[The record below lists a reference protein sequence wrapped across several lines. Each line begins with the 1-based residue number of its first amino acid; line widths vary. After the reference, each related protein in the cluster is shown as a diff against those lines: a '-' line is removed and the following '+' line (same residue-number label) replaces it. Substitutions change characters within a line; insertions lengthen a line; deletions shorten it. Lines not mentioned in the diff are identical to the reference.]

1 MVFREI
7 DRSKI
12 KGDKMTFIPVN
23 NYPASF
29 LAVDFFYK
37 PTITDYLKYH
47 PSGDCDETYQSKIK
61 ADY

>member
-29 LAVDFFYK
+29 LAVDFFTN
-37 PTITDYLKYH
+37 P
-47 PSGDCDETYQSKIK
+47 Q
-61 ADY
+61 